1 MRLDEILPIIV
12 FTIIALLIVKKFSKN
27 PHNTLTGF
35 VAANIVLDLTAI
47 AIWGIFPGIQWT
59 IYRLDFVIVG
69 AEAALA
75 AGLYALTLFGLV
87 KLKRWAPILAII
99 VTINQRA
106 FATYVFYPS
115 SGLIIT
121 LIWSLLIIYFA
132 YITLKQPSA
141 DGQAKTLQTTGITS

>member
-69 AEAALA
+69 AEAS
-75 AGLYALTLFGLV
+75 T
-87 KLKRWAPILAII
+87 
-99 VTINQRA
+99 
-106 FATYVFYPS
+106 
-115 SGLIIT
+115 
-121 LIWSLLIIYFA
+121 
-132 YITLKQPSA
+132 
-141 DGQAKTLQTTGITS
+141 